1 MIVLDAS
8 VIIDA
13 IIKPQQKKADKL
25 LEKQLKRHRKTK
37 TLMELLITSKIP
49 IYIPRIALIEVAA
62 LTKRKIGLVSS
73 EILEF
78 ISQHFNILK
87 EDSIWDIAM
96 ETAKETGCRTVDSYY
111 IATAKKTNSTL
122 ITADKIMAENAKTSI
137 LPLS

>member
-49 IYIPRIALIEVAA
+49 IYIPRIAL

-87 EDSIWDIAM
+87 R
-96 ETAKETGCRTVDSYY
+96 TAYGT
-111 IATAKKTNSTL
+111 
-122 ITADKIMAENAKTSI
+122 
-137 LPLS
+137 